1 MSSVDFSHGGNIY
14 KIRREY
20 GEDVID
26 FSANINP
33 LGLPPEVKRAVNKNF
48 DKILHYPDSQATDL
62 VKKIAE
68 YWGISEKNLL
78 LGNGSVDLIYLIT
91 ASLRPSTAL
100 IPIPTF
106 SEYERACR
114 NVNSEIHF
122 LRLQEREGFTLPFP
136 LPLNADIIFLCR
148 PNNPTGNFIL
158 NDPKKMKRM
167 GSRLVVVD
175 EAFMDFIPDQKD
187 HTLIWEA
194 VKNKNLVV
202 LRSFTKLFAMPG
214 LRIGY
219 LVAHEDIIN
228 KLRQH
233 QIPWSINSLA
243 QVAAK
248 AILNEGEYI
257 GQTHS
262 LIEKEKIFLLSQL
275 AKIEGLRPYP
285 SKANFLLIK
294 IDKAGMTSSL
304 LTKGLIRKGVLIR
317 DCSNFRN
324 LDNNYIRIAVRSHK
338 ENLKLIEALRGEL

>member
-33 LGLPPEVKRAVNKNF
+33 LGLPPAVKRAVNENF

-91 ASLRPSTAL
+91 ASLRPRTAL

-122 LRLQEREGFTLPFP
+122 LRLKEREGFILPFP
-136 LPLNADIIFLCR
+136 LSLADIIFLCR

-158 NDPKKMKRM
+158 NDPEKMEQM

-175 EAFMDFIPDQKD
+175 EAFMDFMPDQKD
-187 HTLIWEA
+187 YTLIWKA
-194 VKNKNLVV
+194 VKNKKFVV

-219 LVAHEDIIN
+219 LVAHEDMIN
-228 KLRQH
+228 TLRQH

-248 AILNEGEYI
+248 EILNEGEYI
-257 GQTHS
+257 DQTHR
-262 LIEKEKIFLLSQL
+262 LIKKEKIFLLSQL

-285 SKANFLLIK
+285 SKTNFLLIK

-324 LDNNYIRIAVRSHK
+324 LDNTYIRIAVRSHK